1 MKKRKKNRAERTRK
15 KRARREKKQQT
26 KGTITMAEK
35 KIVTAATIRAHMEK
49 KEYAAAVNAF
59 ADAVD
64 QGNPPA
70 ECYADVA
77 RAYFE
82 LGDYVR
88 AASWVTNALSHDPND
103 VAVRI
108 VLARI
113 CQREKRTEDALKV
126 YENILSAHQANL
138 TYEQRSEI
146 GRLAGLDARLNP
158 DKTRAAYPQ
167 LAALLGIAE
176 APVKETAAPAARP
189 VQEQPTAAPVAA
201 PQEKAKSVDA
211 KAMAAEILGRQIRP
225 QEKCRA
231 LNAFA
236 GVAYMDG
243 DYEGAKLLLMETIQL
258 DPGNID
264 ALRNMA
270 LLLHEMG
277 DDEKAIALAAKMRKT
292 DFLLL
297 RALKA

>member
-1 MKKRKKNRAERTRK
+1 MKKRKENRAERARK
-15 KRARREKKQQT
+15 KRARREEKRQT

-126 YENILSAHQANL
+126 YENILSAHQTNL

-146 GRLAGLDARLNP
+146 SRLAGLDARLNP

-176 APVKETAAPAARP
+176 PPVKETVAPAARP
-189 VQEQPTAAPVAA
+189 VQEQPTTA
-201 PQEKAKSVDA
+201 PQAKAKSVDA
-211 KAMAAEILGRQIRP
+211 KAMVAEILGRQIRP

-297 RALKA
+297 RALKS